1 MNVRSALGVLG
12 LVLLAATPSEADWLI
27 TKAGARVET
36 RGPWRVKG
44 KLVVFT
50 QSDGSLSSLRLAD
63 VDLDAS
69 GKATA
74 DAKVKAEAPP
84 PPPEPPK
91 KKLAVLTD
99 QSFRKGPAAGSAAA
113 KPEAGAPTAS
123 GPVSVSSWK
132 QVNRSGGDGIEVE
145 GTLHNNT
152 EAAIINAAVEVQLYN
167 EVGDRVGTSNGVLS
181 STSIQPK
188 GTAEFR
194 ASFPGVFTFANV
206 KFEAKGWP
214 LDISPAPQESKP
226 PG

>member
-1 MNVRSALGVLG
+1 MNARSALGVLG
-12 LVLLAATPSEADWLI
+12 LVLLAATPSKADWLI

-36 RGPWRVKG
+36 RGPWQVKG

-50 QSDGSLSSLRLAD
+50 QNDGSLSSLRLSE
-63 VDLDAS
+63 VDLEAS
-69 GKATA
+69 TKATA
-74 DAKVKAEAPP
+74 DAKLQAEAPP
-84 PPPEPPK
+84 PPPEPAR

-99 QSFRKGPAAGSAAA
+99 QNFRKKSPAASAQ
-113 KPEAGAPTAS
+113 PEAGPPTAS

-132 QVNRSGGDGIEVE
+132 QVNRPGGDGIEVE

-194 ASFPGVFTFANV
+194 ASFPGTFTFANV

-226 PG
+226 PN